1 MPQAV
6 ASMILGKPQRRVLA
20 QTVFRQMGAGSSEV
34 VRGPRPGVD
43 CSVLRLGES
52 RVIIVSTD
60 PVSFIPSLGPEES
73 AWLSV
78 HAVASDVATSGVPP
92 RFALFELNLPPS
104 LSDELLGRYWK
115 SIHTACKNL
124 GISIIGGHTGRFQG
138 CDYTVVGGSTMFAIG
153 NEAAYVTSDMA
164 RAGDDL
170 IATKSAAIEATA
182 VLARSFP
189 RTVEKG
195 LGRETL
201 EKARSLF
208 KKISV
213 VEDALTAGSVGLRE
227 DGVTAM
233 HDVTEGG
240 VLSAVLEMA
249 SASGLGVVV
258 DSESIPIMNEVNGVC
273 SLFRIDPKFSL
284 GQGSLIVASRPAH
297 TEGVMKAFRRRRIP
311 ASIIGRLMK
320 NRRSTM
326 RVKGKMIRLAYPS
339 QDPYWG
345 AYWNGIKRRL
355 R

>member
-1 MPQAV
+1 MR
-6 ASMILGKPQRRVLA
+6 MLGKPDRQLMASSIFKWTGAKSREVLL
-20 QTVFRQMGAGSSEV
+20 
-34 VRGPRPGVD
+34 GPSPGVD
-43 CSVLRLGES
+43 VSVLQIGQET
-52 RVIIVSTD
+52 VIASTD

-124 GISIIGGHTGRFQG
+124 GISIVGGHTGRFQG

-153 NEAAYVTSDMA
+153 NETAFVTSDMA

-182 VLARSFP
+182 ILARSFP
-189 RTVEKG
+189 RTVEKH
-195 LGRETL
+195 LGRDILGKT
-201 EKARSLF
+201 KGLF
-208 KKISV
+208 KEISV
-213 VEDALTAGSVGLRE
+213 VEDALTASSVGLRQN
-227 DGVTAM
+227 GVTAM

-249 SASGLGVVV
+249 YASGLGVFV
-258 DSESIPIMNEVNGVC
+258 DSESIPIMNEVSEVC
-273 SLFRIDPKFSL
+273 RLFRIDPKFAL
-284 GQGSLIVASRPAH
+284 GQGSLIVASGPGH
-297 TEGVMKAFRRRRIP
+297 TEDVMKALRRRGIP
-311 ASIIGRLMK
+311 ASIIGRLTK
-320 NRRSTM
+320 DGRSIMT
-326 RVKGKMIRLAYPS
+326 VKGKMLRLAYPR
-339 QDPYWG
+339 QDPYWR
-345 AYWNGIKRRL
+345 AYWNGVKRRL

>member
-1 MPQAV
+1 
-6 ASMILGKPQRRVLA
+6 MIA
-20 QTVFRQMGAGSSEV
+20 
-34 VRGPRPGVD
+34 
-43 CSVLRLGES
+43 
-52 RVIIVSTD
+52 STD

-92 RFALFELNLPPS
+92 RFAMFELNLPPS
-104 LSDELLGRYWK
+104 LSDELLERYWR

-153 NEAAYVTSDMA
+153 TEGGYVTSDMA

-170 IATKSAAIEATA
+170 IATKSAAIEATS

-189 RTVEKG
+189 RTVQKH
-195 LGRETL
+195 LGRVIL
-201 EKARSLF
+201 EKTKGLF

-213 VEDALTAGSVGLRE
+213 VEDALTASAVGLRQN
-227 DGVTAM
+227 GVTAM

-249 SASGLGVVV
+249 DASGLGVFV
-258 DSESIPIMNEVNGVC
+258 DSESIPVMNEVSEVC
-273 SLFRIDPKFSL
+273 RLFRIDPKFAL
-284 GQGSLIVASRPAH
+284 GQGSLIVASRPVYTQH
-297 TEGVMKAFRRRRIP
+297 VMKALRRRGIP
-311 ASIIGRLMK
+311 ANIIGRLTK
-320 NRRSTM
+320 NRRSMM
-326 RVKGKMIRLAYPS
+326 RVKAKMLKLAYPR
-339 QDPYWG
+339 QDPYWH
-345 AYWNGIKRRL
+345 AYWNGVKRRL